1 MLFSDHPAKDHE
13 CHANYKWETMA
24 ACPNT
29 SSPLIEDTPNGCR
42 IFHPF
47 KHSHYSLNHLRHS
60 YQEDYTVKSN
70 ENPQNIYHIQPCGT
84 SKFCQNEDICISNNA
99 AGGGGKNN
107 NVIQKLGSLTS
118 SQFFMSSKELRLTY
132 QSDQDCPHGDK
143 FSSEI
148 RVKCNDKE
156 VDDKNAKKESK
167 IELVDELPC
176 HPIFKMSTSQICS
189 AFVYDDD
196 DDSKS
201 KKGTTSAGAWSSHS
215 TSSSSSRSSFWTVSI
230 VFVVSLLVGA
240 IVLKKPQYREKA
252 RDGLIWLKV
261 KLFHRRRREDRTNLL
276 VSSNVIIPA
285 FGTLEVDDDEDLI
298 IA

>member
-1 MLFSDHPAKDHE
+1 MLFSDHPPKDHE

-148 RVKCNDKE
+148 RVICNDEE

-189 AFVYDDD
+189 AFVYDD

>member
-156 VDDKNAKKESK
+156 FDDKNAKKESK

-189 AFVYDDD
+189 AFVYDD

>member
-1 MLFSDHPAKDHE
+1 MLFSDHPPKDRE

-29 SSPLIEDTPNGCR
+29 SSPLIEDTPSRCR

-148 RVKCNDKE
+148 RVICNEEE

-189 AFVYDDD
+189 AFVYDD

>member
-1 MLFSDHPAKDHE
+1 MDHDE

-29 SSPLIEDTPNGCR
+29 SFPLIEDTPNAGCR

-60 YQEDYTVKSN
+60 NQDEEEDYTVKSN

-84 SKFCQNEDICISNNA
+84 AKLCQNEDICLLS
-99 AGGGGKNN
+99 GGKNN
-107 NVIQKLGSLTS
+107 NVLQKLGKMTS
-118 SQFFMSSKELRLTY
+118 SQFFISSKELRLTY

-143 FSSEI
+143 YSSEI
-148 RVKCNDKE
+148 RIICNEEKKD
-156 VDDKNAKKESK
+156 DDKHNDAKKESTK

-176 HPIFKMSTSQICS
+176 HPIFKMTTFQICS
-189 AFVYDDD
+189 AFEY
-196 DDSKS
+196 DDSKI
-201 KKGTTSAGAWSSHS
+201 KKETISGSGKWSASHS
-215 TSSSSSRSSFWTVSI
+215 KSSSSSRSSFWTVSI

-252 RDGLIWLKV
+252 RDGFIWLKV
-261 KLFHRRRREDRTNLL
+261 KLFHHRRRRDYLDRTNLL
-276 VSSNVIIPA
+276 VSSNVIIPT

>member
-29 SSPLIEDTPNGCR
+29 SSPLIEDTPSRCR

-84 SKFCQNEDICISNNA
+84 SNFCQNEDICTS

-148 RVKCNDKE
+148 RVICNEEE

-189 AFVYDDD
+189 AFVYDD

>member
-196 DDSKS
+196 DSKS

>member
-1 MLFSDHPAKDHE
+1 MLFSDHPPKDHE

-148 RVKCNDKE
+148 RVICNEEE

-189 AFVYDDD
+189 AFVYDD

>member
-1 MLFSDHPAKDHE
+1 MGP
-13 CHANYKWETMA
+13 
-24 ACPNT
+24 
-29 SSPLIEDTPNGCR
+29 
-42 IFHPF
+42 
-47 KHSHYSLNHLRHS
+47 
-60 YQEDYTVKSN
+60 
-70 ENPQNIYHIQPCGT
+70 
-84 SKFCQNEDICISNNA
+84 
-99 AGGGGKNN
+99 
-107 NVIQKLGSLTS
+107 
-118 SQFFMSSKELRLTY
+118 SKELRLTY

-148 RVKCNDKE
+148 RVICNEEE

-189 AFVYDDD
+189 AFVYDD

>member
-1 MLFSDHPAKDHE
+1 
-13 CHANYKWETMA
+13 MA

-29 SSPLIEDTPNGCR
+29 SFPLIEDTPNGCR
-42 IFHPF
+42 IFNPL

-70 ENPQNIYHIQPCGT
+70 ENPQNIYHVQPCGT
-84 SKFCQNEDICISNNA
+84 AKICQNDQDICLSD
-99 AGGGGKNN
+99 GGGGKNK
-107 NVIQKLGSLTS
+107 VLQKLGSLTS
-118 SQFFMSSKELRLTY
+118 YQFFMDEKEIRLNY
-132 QSDQDCPHGDK
+132 QSDQACPHGDK
-143 FSSEI
+143 YSSEI
-148 RVKCNDKE
+148 RVICNQE
-156 VDDKNAKKESK
+156 NVDNKNDAKESK

-176 HPIFKMSTSQICS
+176 HPIFKMTTFQICS
-189 AFVYDDD
+189 AFEYDD
-196 DDSKS
+196 DDSK
-201 KKGTTSAGAWSSHS
+201 TETSSSSGAWSSSHS

-230 VFVVSLLVGA
+230 VFIVGLLVGA

>member
-1 MLFSDHPAKDHE
+1 MLFSDHPPKDHE

-29 SSPLIEDTPNGCR
+29 SSPLIEDTPSRCR

-47 KHSHYSLNHLRHS
+47 KHSHYSLNYLRHS

-84 SKFCQNEDICISNNA
+84 SNFCQNEDICTS

-148 RVKCNDKE
+148 RVICNDEE

-176 HPIFKMSTSQICS
+176 HPIFKMITSQICS
-189 AFVYDDD
+189 AFVYDD

-252 RDGLIWLKV
+252 RDGLFWLKV
-261 KLFHRRRREDRTNLL
+261 ILFHRRRREDRTNLL

>member
-1 MLFSDHPAKDHE
+1 MLFSDHPPKDHE

-196 DDSKS
+196 DSKS